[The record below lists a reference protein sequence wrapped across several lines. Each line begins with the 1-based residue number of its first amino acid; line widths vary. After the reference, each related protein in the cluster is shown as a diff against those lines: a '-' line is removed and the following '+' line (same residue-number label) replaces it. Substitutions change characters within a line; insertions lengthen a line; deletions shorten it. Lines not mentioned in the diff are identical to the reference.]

1 MGTFWSRGHQE
12 GRMSTRDLAYI
23 KWRVE
28 SRERD
33 ISLGTCNQKAFFL
46 LSFRNMFTY
55 TCNTAFF
62 YCFNK
67 PFHYINWKWKNLL
80 LSYLF
85 FHPWVVTA
93 SAVHRNAK
101 CQSGI
106 KSSFVMISQ
115 IPLLVSLFL
124 SLKSFPENNGKKT
137 VSDVNI
143 CLKAWQKKDYHPSTI
158 GCRWKLES
166 FIFALV
172 FAEKP

>member
-1 MGTFWSRGHQE
+1 M
-12 GRMSTRDLAYI
+12 
-23 KWRVE
+23 E

-33 ISLGTCNQKAFFL
+33 HFPRDLQPEGF
-46 LSFRNMFTY
+46 LSFELSKYVYIYMQY
-55 TCNTAFF
+55 SFF

-85 FHPWVVTA
+85 FLSLSGYCVSCP
-93 SAVHRNAK
+93 SE
-101 CQSGI
+101 CQVSVGNQI
-106 KSSFVMISQ
+106 K
-115 IPLLVSLFL
+115 LCDDLTDSLFWSACFFL
-124 SLKSFPENNGKKT
+124 WNPFQKIMGSKT

-166 FIFALV
+166 FIFCTGFCGKTV
-172 FAEKP
+172 KPII